1 VSRTP
6 EVVLATQLATTHQQ
20 AIDGGRKLLWQAGL
34 GDNLVESLEYRVGSF
49 TLERMRVKATMG
61 T

>member
-1 VSRTP
+1 
-6 EVVLATQLATTHQQ
+6 LATTHQQ